1 MKTIKTDDK
10 KVGLNLNPKHKTRE
24 PKQEHKG

>member
-10 KVGLNLNPKHKTRE
+10 KISLRLNPKHKTRE